1 LIDQNKFN
9 KNRLVLVFFAL
20 VLTAHLGVSCG
31 NVSQENE
38 ENTGQQ
44 QSDHPVAKV
53 IQGFHLM
60 SYYAGGISTATE
72 FVSYGCKKLALSPTL
87 SEEEL
92 AVLLP
97 HAQQKAEEYGIPFFV
112 EKDLL
117 VTPLFSATIAKGK
130 TVILFAFDQDVLDE
144 YFAMKSFREK
154 AISEERLKEIEE
166 ELGWRFGRLLSYTDE
181 TIERLLNEEK

>member
-1 LIDQNKFN
+1 MIDQNKFN

-20 VLTAHLGVSCG
+20 VLTVHLGVSCG

-38 ENTGQQ
+38 DNTGQQ

-60 SYYAGGISTATE
+60 SYYAGSISTATE
-72 FVSYGCKKLALSPTL
+72 FVSYGCKKLALSATL
-87 SEEEL
+87 SDEDL

-97 HAQQKAEEYGIPFFV
+97 LAQQKAEEYGIPFFV
-112 EKDLL
+112 EQDLL
-117 VTPLFSATIAKGK
+117 VTPLFSSSIAVGK
-130 TVILFAFDQDVLDE
+130 TVILFAYNQDVLDE
-144 YFAMKSFREK
+144 YLAIKAFREN
-154 AISEERLKEIEE
+154 AISEGRLGEVEE

-181 TIERLLNEEK
+181 TIERLLSEEK